1 MARQHSR
8 FVMRFTKQHWPFGLL
23 AFFKGVLPLMLAI
36 SVVGC
41 GIPLLPPEPRPPIV
55 EPDVKPV
62 PVDGVRVLIVYESD
76 ANNSRETLNTLNSTA
91 LLSLLNEKAQ
101 WRKWDKTSIDAS
113 GLEDE
118 EREWREIWAKTSTA
132 LGQLPKIVI
141 VRDGKAGIHPLPSTE
156 AATIEFIKKA
166 VQ

>member
-1 MARQHSR
+1 
-8 FVMRFTKQHWPFGLL
+8 MRLL
-23 AFFKGVLPLMLAI
+23 KTYWLHFALILINGVLPIALAV

-41 GIPLLPPEPRPPIV
+41 GVPWLPPEPDVPPIV
-55 EPDVKPV
+55 DPDITPIVSGTK
-62 PVDGVRVLIVYESD
+62 VLIVYESD
-76 ANNSRETLNTLNSTA
+76 ANNSRETLNTLNSTE
-91 LLSLLNEKAQ
+91 LLSLLNSKAE

-156 AATIEFIKKA
+156 AAAIEFIKKA